1 MADDSAARALHIA
14 DRMPLVHYPANARAN
29 EWSRWDGLASHAQRG
44 RSPEPGPFGRLR
56 NDHVFVYGGPCC
68 YYHDNCIGDGVIYFA
83 AGCEEGRRGS
93 ATPFDS
99 GSLEDMPARLQ
110 PFRRDV
116 AAEDARWDFYE
127 EHCVELSEWR
137 RCFAEWLAHCYDD
150 PDRYLDSS
158 SDRYAAGEPD
168 RLRPPALL
176 EHNGT
181 RGRETY
187 GEGECGDRRAWT
199 WEIRIES
206 LLPFDHVALL
216 HIPYDSIEHVAAIG
230 GIIRPLAR
238 DLIPTAHVLYE
249 ASGPILQEL
258 IGP

>member
-1 MADDSAARALHIA
+1 
-14 DRMPLVHYPANARAN
+14 
-29 EWSRWDGLASHAQRG
+29 
-44 RSPEPGPFGRLR
+44 
-56 NDHVFVYGGPCC
+56 
-68 YYHDNCIGDGVIYFA
+68 
-83 AGCEEGRRGS
+83 
-93 ATPFDS
+93 
-99 GSLEDMPARLQ
+99 
-110 PFRRDV
+110 
-116 AAEDARWDFYE
+116 FYE

-181 RGRETY
+181 RVRETY

-206 LLPFDHVALL
+206 LRPFDHVALL

-249 ASGPILQEL
+249 
-258 IGP
+258 